1 LGNEHLRTAIT
12 RSGLTLEEFADIV
25 EVDVKTVQRWLAG
38 RIPYPRH
45 RARVAGAL
53 DTTEHALWPDTVPV
67 PTTTEEHEL
76 TTPLTGDAIAGYGHA
91 TDSAAPNTA
100 ALLST
105 AVERIE
111 IAIPNLASQPGLVEL
126 FHTSATNGRQ
136 ARIIIEDPDEQV
148 EPLLGLDAIEV
159 RASPAGENHILYRA
173 DDEMLLV
180 LTRIG
185 SASVSPPI
193 IHLRRQAD
201 GGLFDRL
208 ADDFDDRWLEATPL
222 TSREQLHAYL
232 ADTELEPR
240 PEPEHSPT
248 ADPLP
253 ARAPVRPP
261 EAPTAAPAEAPRR
274 WPRRPS

>member
-1 LGNEHLRTAIT
+1 LDNEHLRAAIT
-12 RSGLTLEEFADIV
+12 RSGLTLEEFAEIV
-25 EVDVKTVQRWLAG
+25 GVDVKTVQRWLAG
-38 RIPYPRH
+38 RTPYPRH
-45 RARVAGAL
+45 RTRVAGAL
-53 DTTEHALWPDTVPV
+53 DTTEHALWPDTVPA
-67 PTTTEEHEL
+67 PTTTEAHEL
-76 TTPLTGDAIAGYGHA
+76 TAPVTDDAIAGYGHA
-91 TDSAAPNTA
+91 TDLAAPNTA

-126 FHTSATNGRQ
+126 LRMSAANGRR
-136 ARIIIEDPDEQV
+136 ARVLIQDSDGHV
-148 EPLLGLDAIEV
+148 EPLLGIDAIEV
-159 RASPAGENHILYRA
+159 RASTGGEDHVLYRA

-185 SASVSPPI
+185 SASASPPI

-240 PEPEHSPT
+240 PEPERSPA
-248 ADPLP
+248 ADAQP
-253 ARAPVRPP
+253 ARAPARPP
-261 EAPTAAPAEAPRR
+261 EAPTASPAEAPRR
-274 WPRRPS
+274 WPRRPT

>member
-1 LGNEHLRTAIT
+1 LDNEHLRTAIT

-25 EVDVKTVQRWLAG
+25 GVDVKTVQRWLAG
-38 RIPYPRH
+38 RVPYAGN

-53 DTTEHALWPDTVPV
+53 DTAEHALWPDSVPV
-67 PTTTEEHEL
+67 PTTTGEHER

-91 TDSAAPNTA
+91 TDSAAPNGA
-100 ALLST
+100 ALLSA

-111 IAIPNLASQPGLVEL
+111 IAIPNLASQPDLVEL
-126 FHTSATNGRQ
+126 FLTSGANGRHS
-136 ARIIIEDPDEQV
+136 RIIIEDPDQNV
-148 EPLLGLDAIEV
+148 ESLLGLDGVEI
-159 RASPAGENHILYRA
+159 RASPASDDHILYRA

-185 SASVSPPI
+185 SASASPPI
-193 IHLRRQAD
+193 IHLRRQTD

-240 PEPEHSPT
+240 PEPEHSP
-248 ADPLP
+248 AANPQP
-253 ARAPVRPP
+253 ARAPARPP
-261 EAPTAAPAEAPRR
+261 EAPTASPADAPRR
-274 WPRRPS
+274 WPRRPT

>member
-25 EVDVKTVQRWLAG
+25 GVDVKTVQRWLAG
-38 RIPYPRH
+38 RVPYPRH

-53 DTTEHALWPDTVPV
+53 DTTEHALWPDSVPV

-111 IAIPNLASQPGLVEL
+111 IAIPNLASLPGLVEL
-126 FHTSATNGRQ
+126 FRTSAANGRQ

-253 ARAPVRPP
+253 ARAPARPP